1 MSKPPPVWS
10 ELWRD
15 IVTYHPNVQWPVT
28 NEVDMELVGKDW
40 HEAGTAYLTAGEPQA
55 AGDQELA
62 AAWSGGAGEEYRKRV
77 DAARGTAR
85 ATGEEMQSLGQLAT
99 VFARRVLMAKEQ
111 ITDLIEYHEEF
122 YLELTQSLWAW
133 FNKEQALKEAE
144 GYRME
149 VAGEIRDI
157 FVGGVIAIERT
168 AAGD

>member
-1 MSKPPPVWS
+1 MSMPPPVWS

-15 IVTYHPNVQWPVT
+15 IVAYHPHIQWPVT
-28 NEVDMELVGKDW
+28 DEVKTELVGKDW
-40 HEAGTAYLTAGEPQA
+40 NEAGAAYLTAGEPQA
-55 AGDQELA
+55 VDQELA
-62 AAWSGGAGEEYRKRV
+62 TAWPDGAGEEYRKRV

-85 ATGEEMQSLGQLAT
+85 ATGEEMRSLGHLAT
-99 VFARRVLMAKEQ
+99 VFAKRVLMAKEQ
-111 ITDLIEYHEEF
+111 ITDMIEYHEEF

-157 FVGGVIAIERT
+157 FVKGVIAIERT
-168 AAGD
+168 AAGE